1 MTPVGIRLEAVR
13 TYSAENSPWGVPAV
27 RYAIVQDGQPVGTIS
42 LRPDATYVT
51 THLAGQIGFEILP
64 DYRGKGLA
72 QAAVRAL
79 FPVFREHG
87 LEEVWITTTPANIAS
102 QRTLAA
108 LGSELIG
115 EVPIPAWYDS
125 FARGERTKL
134 RYRLRVP

>member
-1 MTPVGIRLEAVR
+1 MTPGGIRLEAVA
-13 TYSAENSPWGVPAV
+13 TYSADDSPWGVPAV
-27 RYAIVQDGQPVGTIS
+27 RYAIIQDGQPVGTIS
-42 LRPDATYVT
+42 LRPNATYVT
-51 THLAGQIGFEILP
+51 THLAGQIGFEIVP
-64 DYRGKGLA
+64 AHRGKGFA

-79 FPVFREHG
+79 FPVVREHG
-87 LEEVWITTTPANIAS
+87 LDEVWITTTPANVAS

-108 LGSELIG
+108 LGAEPAG